1 MQVAFEREIMHTQYC
16 VQNERLDFYLSEHK
30 LGLET
35 DEYCHVDRDFEYD
48 QSRELMKWLQ
58 LDSNQEP
65 LSS

>member
-1 MQVAFEREIMHTQYC
+1 MHTQYC

-48 QSRELMKWLQ
+48 QSRELMK
-58 LDSNQEP
+58 
-65 LSS
+65 